1 MAENENL
8 QREKFSQKMID
19 ILNYGAINLAM
30 GIGYRTGLYE
40 VLDSFDQPES
50 VERIAAKAGLSARYV
65 REWMGVMASAGIVE
79 LSQDGAGTDR
89 FLLPRAHADLIT
101 RRAGSSN
108 LGVYTQEVP
117 LLTSCAMEQVVD
129 RFYSGEGIDYHH
141 YPRFQQFMSQL
152 ADAKHE
158 RILVDHFLPSVDGG
172 RLVERL
178 KSGIRVCD
186 LGCAEGV
193 ALLLMAEAFPNSR
206 FVGIDFAEEVIW
218 TARREAERKKLTNA
232 RFLHLD
238 AATLAQNGDFAEH
251 FDYVTAFD
259 SIHDQTQPLGAL
271 RGVYHILARGGLFS
285 MIDIAAGSRLADN
298 LDHPMGPFLYTVSL
312 MHCMPVGLVGGGA
325 GLGMM
330 WGRERA
336 VAMLREASF
345 EHVEV
350 LEMPYDAFNLHF
362 FCRK

>member
-1 MAENENL
+1 MAANENL
-8 QREKFSQKMID
+8 RHEDFSRKMID

-30 GIGYRTGLYE
+30 AIGYRTGLYE
-40 VLDSFDQPES
+40 VLDSLDQAETLPQ
-50 VERIAAKAGLSARYV
+50 IAARAGLNSRYV
-65 REWMGVMASAGIVE
+65 REWMGIMVSAGIIQLTVDA
-79 LSQDGAGTDR
+79 DGTER
-89 FLLPRAHADLIT
+89 FLLPKAHADLIT
-101 RRAGSSN
+101 KRAGSSN
-108 LGVYTQEVP
+108 LGVYTQEIP
-117 LLTSCAMEQVVD
+117 LLTSCAMEQVIHG
-129 RFYSGEGIDYHH
+129 FYSGEGIDYHH

-158 RILVDHFLPSVDGG
+158 RILVEHFLPAVDGG

-206 FVGIDFAEEVIW
+206 FVGIDFSEEVIW
-218 TARREAERKKLTNA
+218 TARREAERKKLSNA
-232 RFLHLD
+232 EFLHLD
-238 AATLAQNGDFAEH
+238 AATLAGNGDFAEC

-259 SIHDQTQPLGAL
+259 SIHDQTQPLEAL
-271 RGVYHILARGGLFS
+271 RGVYHMLVPGGLFS
-285 MIDIAAGSRLADN
+285 MIDIAAGSSLVDN
-298 LDHPMGPFLYTVSL
+298 LNHPMGPFLYTVSL

-330 WGRERA
+330 WGREQA
-336 VAMLREASF
+336 VAMLRQASF
-345 EHVEV
+345 EHIEV
-350 LEMPYDAFNLHF
+350 IEMTFDSFNLHF